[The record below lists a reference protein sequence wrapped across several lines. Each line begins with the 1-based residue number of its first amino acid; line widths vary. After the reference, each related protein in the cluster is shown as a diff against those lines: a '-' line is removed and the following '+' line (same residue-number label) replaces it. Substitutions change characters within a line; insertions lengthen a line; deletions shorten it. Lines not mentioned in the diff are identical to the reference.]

1 MSFQY
6 IIYIWFAVILVAY
19 ISGWV
24 AHLMGPR
31 TRNLSGVSCH
41 PGPSG
46 PRDGPCSS
54 PRTLMTVGVSDNP
67 AQASLP
73 RPLPNRT

>member
-1 MSFQY
+1 
-6 IIYIWFAVILVAY
+6 
-19 ISGWV
+19 
-24 AHLMGPR
+24 MGPR